1 MPSRAEL
8 ELRAASAN
16 VPLTGAHVNDSVLEQ
31 AVIFAEKAR
40 TASSTATVTTP
51 TATSIQGQ
59 SGGANV

>member
-8 ELRAASAN
+8 ELRAAKAN

-31 AVIFAEKAR
+31 AVILAEKGSV
-40 TASSTATVTTP
+40 ASAAATTTLAP
-51 TATSIQGQ
+51 VASVQAQ